1 MRGRTLNDAFI
12 ILDEAQN
19 TTSEQMKMFLTR
31 LGFGS
36 KVVVTGDVTQ
46 VDLPGGAKSGLMAA
60 TAILEGIDDIHFS
73 RLTSQDVV
81 RHRLV
86 ADIVDAYGRAEESPA
101 SRCTHRYRDRRQP
114 RGASCGFPRTS
125 LMSIELA
132 NESGGVE
139 VPAELIIDAARFAVN
154 AMDVNPPGALLSVLC
169 VDEDTMADMHVQ
181 WMDLP
186 GPTDVMSFPMDEL
199 VPGGRPD
206 ATDLGPAILG
216 DIVLCPPE
224 FARKQAREARRSFEH
239 ELAMLTIHGVLHL
252 LGYDHAEPEEERE
265 MFGLQNE
272 ILDAFYAERNRRAQ
286 EQRQTDRD
294 SRLLSNIGFTGT
306 EQGTGG
312 DAGGATGRSEE
323 D

>member
-1 MRGRTLNDAFI
+1 
-12 ILDEAQN
+12 
-19 TTSEQMKMFLTR
+19 
-31 LGFGS
+31 
-36 KVVVTGDVTQ
+36 
-46 VDLPGGAKSGLMAA
+46 
-60 TAILEGIDDIHFS
+60 
-73 RLTSQDVV
+73 
-81 RHRLV
+81 
-86 ADIVDAYGRAEESPA
+86 
-101 SRCTHRYRDRRQP
+101 
-114 RGASCGFPRTS
+114 
-125 LMSIELA
+125 MSIELA
-132 NESGGVE
+132 NESGVE

-154 AMDVNPPGALLSVLC
+154 AMDVNPGALLSVLC

-216 DIVLCPPE
+216 DIVLCPE
-224 FARKQAREARRSFEH
+224 FARKQAREARRSFEY

-272 ILDAFYAERNRRAQ
+272 ILDAFYADRHRRAQ
-286 EQRQTDRD
+286 DQRQTDRD

-306 EQGTGG
+306 EAGSG
-312 DAGGATGRSEE
+312 DAGTTGRSEE